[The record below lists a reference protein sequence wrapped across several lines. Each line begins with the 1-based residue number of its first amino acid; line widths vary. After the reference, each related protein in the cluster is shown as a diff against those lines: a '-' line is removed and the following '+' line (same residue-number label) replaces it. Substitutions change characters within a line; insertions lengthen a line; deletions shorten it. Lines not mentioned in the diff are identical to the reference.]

1 MQLLTFMLNNV
12 RFGIPVDDVESI
24 ETRMSVVGVPNAPA
38 HIEGIVNLHGDIVP
52 ICNLADYFG
61 YPAHDIK
68 NVIVAS
74 MNGMKIGLEVE
85 SVREIID
92 VNEKQVIPMPTIMN
106 ANQSCF
112 NDVASYDKQLIVMF
126 EVSKLMPQSEQ
137 QGIQKLIDDNT

>member
-1 MQLLTFMLNNV
+1 MFQQEPNLMRCNSLLTG
-12 RFGIPVDDVESI
+12 FGKKFPI
-24 ETRMSVVGVPNAPA
+24 G
-38 HIEGIVNLHGDIVP
+38 HGIL
-52 ICNLADYFG
+52 LK
-61 YPAHDIK
+61 YPKQDIK

-137 QGIQKLIDDNT
+137 QGIKQLIDDNT

>member
-1 MQLLTFMLNNV
+1 MTVDNRKKNERSRTGNPYSSHVKAGKHAGTVYNFKRKSRIRKSLTRLPILLEFIHKYIFLNFV
-12 RFGIPVDDVESI
+12 SF
-24 ETRMSVVGVPNAPA
+24 
-38 HIEGIVNLHGDIVP
+38 
-52 ICNLADYFG
+52 Y
-61 YPAHDIK
+61 
-68 NVIVAS
+68 
-74 MNGMKIGLEVE
+74 NGLNSNE

-137 QGIQKLIDDNT
+137 QGIKQLIDDNT